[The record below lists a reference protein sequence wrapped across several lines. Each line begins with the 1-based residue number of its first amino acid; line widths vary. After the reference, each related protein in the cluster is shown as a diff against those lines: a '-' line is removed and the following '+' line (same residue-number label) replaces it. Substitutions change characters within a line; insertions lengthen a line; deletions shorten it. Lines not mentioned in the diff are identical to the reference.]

1 MFLYLPGVQGILPEG
16 TVIMFRKYRYH
27 INNYKFSIVSILIIL
42 ATVGLV
48 LIQKLQDADENQFE
62 RQLPGLLLGFLVMI
76 VVSLIDYHFIAKMYI
91 LMYLANLAMMII
103 CKFVT
108 YNCGIPGSNLVYGWA
123 YRDAKRWIK
132 IGGGGRPQRGFEFM
146 PSELTKIIVIVFAAQ
161 LLVKVGDRINRF
173 WTLCLVMG
181 ICMLPIYLI
190 YDQPD
195 LSTSI
200 VLTATFFCMVFLS
213 GLTYKIV
220 IPALAVGIPSAAGL
234 FWYILQPNQ
243 KLIKNKYQINRIL
256 ALQEPDKYPDL
267 MYQQNQAAAAIES
280 GGMFGKTIVGDTS
293 NYAHYVPVVE
303 SDFIFAAVAEEFG
316 FFGCI
321 LIVGLYLLMT
331 FIGFRV
337 AMNAKDRLGYL
348 IAAGISIMLCTQT
361 LVNIGVVV
369 SLLPNTGIPLPFLSS
384 GLSALLSNMIT
395 IGVLLNIGL
404 QNKSTLLEKDRY
416 EMNLNELLR
425 DSK

>member
-1 MFLYLPGVQGILPEG
+1 
-16 TVIMFRKYRYH
+16 MFRKYRYH

-48 LIQKLQDADENQFE
+48 LIQKLQDSDEHQFE
-62 RQLPGLLLGFLVMI
+62 RQLPGLFLGFLVMVI
-76 VVSLIDYHFIAKMYI
+76 VSLIDYHFIAKMYI
-91 LMYLANLAMMII
+91 LLYIGNIGMMVI

-108 YNCGIPGSNLVYGWA
+108 FNCGIPGSNLVYGWA

-132 IGGGGRPQRGFEFM
+132 IGGNGLPQHGFEFM
-146 PSELTKIIVIVFAAQ
+146 PSELTKIIVIIFTAQ
-161 LLVKVGDRINRF
+161 LLVKLGDRINRF
-173 WTLCLVMG
+173 WTLLIALALCVF
-181 ICMLPIYLI
+181 PIYLI

-200 VLTATFFCMVFLS
+200 VLIVVTGFLFFLA

-220 IPALAVGIPSAAGL
+220 IPTLAIGVPSAIGL

-243 KLIKNKYQINRIL
+243 KLIKKGYQIKRIL
-256 ALQEPDKYPDL
+256 ALQHPEEYPDL

-280 GGMFGKTIVGDTS
+280 GGMFGKTILGDMTKRYS
-293 NYAHYVPVVE
+293 GYVPVIE
-303 SDFIFAAVAEEFG
+303 SDFIFAAIAEEFG
-316 FFGCI
+316 FVGCV
-321 LIVGLYLLMT
+321 LIIGLYMLMT

-348 IAAGISIMLCTQT
+348 IAAGISIMICTQT

-369 SLLPNTGIPLPFLSS
+369 SLIPNTGIPLPFLSS
-384 GLSALLSNMIT
+384 GLSALLSNMIA
-395 IGVLLNIGL
+395 IGILLNVGL
-404 QNKSTLLEKDRY
+404 QNKSTLLEKDKY
-416 EMNLNELLR
+416 EMNLNELLKE
-425 DSK
+425 SK